1 MSRLVKRSMWGGA
14 LTATAAGLLALMHTG
29 KDEGLRLK
37 AYRDIVGVPTVCLG
51 ETKGVKMGDVY
62 TREQCETMFLK
73 RLDEFAGKVEHC
85 IKKPMSD
92 KTLVAFTG
100 LAYNIGSGGFC
111 KSTTVRL
118 YNEGLYAE
126 ACRAMTRFNR
136 AGGRVIA
143 GLVSRRKR
151 EEAMCLEGIK
161 A

>member
-1 MSRLVKRSMWGGA
+1 MSRLTSKKMWGGA
-14 LTATAAGLLALMHTG
+14 LTATAAGVLATMTVT
-29 KDEGLRLK
+29 KDEGVRLK
-37 AYRDIVGVPTVCLG
+37 AYRDIVNVPTICIG

-62 TREQCETMFLK
+62 TREQCEAMLLR

-92 KTLVAFTG
+92 KVLVAFTG

-118 YNEGLYAE
+118 YNEGRYAE
-126 ACRAMTRFNR
+126 ACHAMTRFNR
-136 AGGRVIA
+136 AGGRVIP